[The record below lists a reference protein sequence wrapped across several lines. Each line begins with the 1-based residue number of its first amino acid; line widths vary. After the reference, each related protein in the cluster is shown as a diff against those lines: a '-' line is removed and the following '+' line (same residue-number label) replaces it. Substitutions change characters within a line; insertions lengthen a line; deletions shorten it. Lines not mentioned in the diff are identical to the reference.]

1 MINISTNE
9 ILSAT
14 IEQSTT
20 ESSIVNSVIQ
30 STWER
35 PTQTAINLDSYVYQ
49 DKLNFV
55 YSESENITYSSITEC
70 RQALDRYFAF
80 YYRQLA
86 TIPDVTLGINYL
98 INLSKVLNY
107 YVQST
112 NLIIELSNE
121 ILSIECLNATHA
133 TNHLNYLDFAV
144 KNNNFEIAS
153 AGKTILYVDE
163 DNYSTLTSAL
173 NVATSSNMIVVDKM
187 LSERV
192 LLKDGVDIWFNAG
205 AGNAYPI
212 TYLSNLFYTTVAITC
227 NIYGYGIFEN
237 TNLSISG
244 ATLFRFEFNSVV
256 NVGYESMTTSPGSAC
271 VYSYGASSGG
281 AIMRSKGHT
290 MTGRPLDTDGEIYL
304 LDADAVNLIASGN
317 DTVLYPDNTL
327 NTYFYIRNALMTND
341 SDLFGTLYLQSIS
354 VSAYDI
360 NLINTRAE
368 NNGTSSVL
376 QSPQDEVHTVR
387 LFNSYCK
394 ADTKVI
400 ETQYTQKTNVI
411 SYGDTNTL
419 NVENY
424 EDANLTGT
432 ILVDPNLT
440 ISEA

>member
-14 IEQSTT
+14 IEQATT

-70 RQALDRYFAF
+70 RQAIDRYFAF

-86 TIPDVTLGINYL
+86 TIPDVTLGINYI

-121 ILSIECLNATHA
+121 ILSIDCLNATHA

-144 KNNNFEIAS
+144 KNNSFDIAS

-163 DNYSTLTSAL
+163 DNYTTLTSAL
-173 NVATSSNMIVVDKM
+173 AVATSSNIIVVDKM

-212 TYLSNLFYTTVAITC
+212 INYSTLFYTNVAITC
-227 NIYGYGIFEN
+227 NIYGYGVFEN
-237 TNLSISG
+237 TNLSTIG
-244 ATLFRFEFNSVV
+244 GTLFRFEFNSVV
-256 NVGYESMTTSPGSAC
+256 NVGYENMKTTPASAC
-271 VYSYGASSGG
+271 VYSYGWTYGG

-290 MTGRPLDTDGEIYL
+290 MTGRPLDTDGDTYL
-304 LDADAVNLIASGN
+304 LDADAVNLIASGD

-327 NTYFYIRNALMTND
+327 NTYFYIRNALMTNE
-341 SDLFGTLYLQSIS
+341 SDLFGTLYLQSTS

-376 QSPQDEVHTVR
+376 ESPQDEVHTVR

-424 EDANLTGT
+424 EEANLTGT